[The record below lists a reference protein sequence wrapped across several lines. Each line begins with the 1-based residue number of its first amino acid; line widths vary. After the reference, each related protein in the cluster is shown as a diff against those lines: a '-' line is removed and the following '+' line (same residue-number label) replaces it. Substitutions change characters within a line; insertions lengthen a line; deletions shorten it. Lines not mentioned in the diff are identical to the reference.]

1 MSGPPKDPH
10 RTADTPVL
18 SARGLYAGYGD
29 MDVLHDVN
37 FTVGRGEVVGIFG
50 LNGAGKTTFVSA
62 LAGLI
67 PIRRGS
73 LHILGQDHTRSTT
86 KARVLAGVSLVPQ
99 NRELFGPM
107 TVRENLVLGAVAR
120 REPRAVV
127 NERLD
132 EVLDLFPEIAGFLG
146 KRAGSLSGGQQQMVA
161 IGRALMSV
169 PELLLLDEPSTG
181 LAPMIVETVFEA
193 VGRLA
198 ERDKAIV
205 IVEQDPELVA
215 PLASLAYLMEVGRCS
230 GPFDIADAVASI
242 EEAYFGSLS

>member
-1 MSGPPKDPH
+1 
-10 RTADTPVL
+10 
-18 SARGLYAGYGD
+18 
-29 MDVLHDVN
+29 
-37 FTVGRGEVVGIFG
+37 
-50 LNGAGKTTFVSA
+50 
-62 LAGLI
+62 
-67 PIRRGS
+67 
-73 LHILGQDHTRSTT
+73 
-86 KARVLAGVSLVPQ
+86 
-99 NRELFGPM
+99 M